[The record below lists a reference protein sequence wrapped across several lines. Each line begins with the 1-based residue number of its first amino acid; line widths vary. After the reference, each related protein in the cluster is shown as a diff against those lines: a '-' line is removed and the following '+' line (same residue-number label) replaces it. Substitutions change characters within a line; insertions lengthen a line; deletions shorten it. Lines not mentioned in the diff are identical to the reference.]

1 MNKLRKIL
9 IAAGLLMLLWLA
21 GCNGTISEID
31 IDTKLTVST
40 SFNGER
46 LMTAQIPAAA
56 FRRMFNNDVDTL
68 KNVIDRYIPGSMYC
82 TAQTMENGDAQ
93 ILMRIDFASVSEY
106 QEKISKICSGN
117 TAEDAVVPVINF
129 DYSHSILKNGYTI
142 EENFT
147 SMDLF
152 YWLSDAI
159 RTEFPAFKSQDLT
172 NVFQLGTTQV
182 VFDGEN
188 IDLNGNDMIQ
198 VSNIESNPFD
208 SITVMTEIDE
218 DNVISAEIRYSVS
231 SALVESLGTR
241 LENMMNNLV
250 PKDGKLDFADK
261 SNRRIYTMTF
271 SRETEDEYRTAVNKA
286 LGSNNTVF
294 AITTEGDSE
303 SLAAKKSVVQF
314 YDGSYFLDFTNPDT
328 TITYILRMPSNYS
341 LESCSSKYGYLT
353 NERSNYSTNYCEI
366 NMTLQSSD
374 EVTAIM
380 GFAVDIDAVD
390 VQTVM
395 NAPNSIDRKISFK
408 LSSEADTLIGSS
420 IKDRLTEAAEGWSD
434 PENMKV
440 ETDSLINSTLITIV
454 MHAASPE
461 ELTQMMQTILGGE
474 ESVSSNGEAV
484 SSFSAVQ
491 EKPENPWKRKMS
503 SADTLNFSAFLKGSS
518 ISNGIS
524 YKLTFPRHYMASF
537 TENDAYE
544 DAATDGESIT
554 CTTNNKIMAVR
565 AGAETWNIEGIVVF
579 VCWALMIVILFVIA
593 VFNIDHIVH
602 YLNTKTLDMDG
613 EVLFKGRPLMTLT
626 VSALA
631 FVCFVIMTIRLI
643 FKIY

>member
-1 MNKLRKIL
+1 MKKFRKIL
-9 IAAGLLMLLWLA
+9 IFAGLLMLLWLA
-21 GCNGTISEID
+21 GCTGTVSEID
-31 IDTKLTVST
+31 VDTKLTVST

-46 LMTAQIPAAA
+46 VMTAQVPAAI
-56 FRRMFNNDVDTL
+56 FKRMFNNDVDTL
-68 KNVIDRYIPGSMYC
+68 KNVIDRYIPGGMYC
-82 TAQTMENGDAQ
+82 TAETLENGDAQ
-93 ILMRIDFASVSEY
+93 ILMRIDFASAAEY
-106 QEKISKICSGN
+106 QEKISQICSGN
-117 TAEDAVVPVINF
+117 TSENALVPSINF

-147 SMDLF
+147 SLDLF

-159 RTEFPAFKSQDLT
+159 QEEFPAFKGQELDG
-172 NVFQLGTTQV
+172 VFKLGTTQV

-188 IDLNGNDMIQ
+188 IDLNGSDMIQ

-218 DNVISAEIRYSVS
+218 DNVISAEIRYYVS

-250 PKDGKLDFADK
+250 PKDGKLDFSDK
-261 SNRRIYTMTF
+261 SDRRIYTMTF

-303 SLAAKKSVVQF
+303 SLAAKKSVVQY

-353 NERSNYSTNYCEI
+353 NERSNYSSNYCEI

-390 VQTVM
+390 IQTVM
-395 NAPNSIDRKISFK
+395 STPNDITRQISFK
-408 LSSEADTLIGSS
+408 LSSDADALIGSS
-420 IKDRLTEAAEGWSD
+420 IKDRLTETAESWSNS
-434 PENMKV
+434 ESMKV
-440 ETDSLINSTLITIV
+440 ETDSLINSRLITIT
-454 MHAASPE
+454 MHASSPE
-461 ELTQMMQTILGGE
+461 ELTQMTRAILGGE
-474 ESVSSNGEAV
+474 ESVSSSGEAV
-484 SSFSAVQ
+484 STFSALQ
-491 EKPENPWKRKMS
+491 EKPESPWKRKIS
-503 SADTLNFSAFLKGSS
+503 SEDTLNFSAFLKGSS

-524 YKLTFPRHYMASF
+524 YKLTFPKHYMAAF

-544 DAATDGESIT
+544 DAASDGESIT

-565 AGAETWNIEGIVVF
+565 AGAETWNIEGIIVF
-579 VCWALMIVILFVIA
+579 ACWVLMIIILFVIA
-593 VFNIDHIVH
+593 VLNIDHIVH

-613 EVLFKGRPLMTLT
+613 EVLFKGKPLATLT
-626 VSALA
+626 ISALA